1 MKPLPQA
8 RGKAQ
13 VAAAPSGRVRV
24 HKRVPAAMKFLRNVV
39 LLFIGLYFLLPLLW
53 LVTAPF
59 SNTPTFQLRWP
70 DWTLA
75 NFPRL
80 MEARGALGAFGNS
93 IILAGTTMIAVAI
106 LATLAAY
113 ALSRYPFPWRDVMLY
128 VLVLFSSVV
137 QGVAAIVP
145 LYTLTLRLGLLDTH
159 VGVILVL
166 SGGLLPT
173 ALFIIKDFVDGLP
186 RSYEEAS
193 LVDGATPLQTFTNIA
208 LPLISGGTVVIAV
221 LTFVGAWGNFLIPF
235 ILMRSQEK
243 YPAAIAIY
251 SFFNE
256 LGMPFVNLVAAYA
269 LLYTVPVIVLYLV
282 IQRVFGFQ
290 LHGGLKG

>member
-1 MKPLPQA
+1 MSAQASIAPVRRVRSRRVAGAVSFA
-8 RGKAQ
+8 RGLTL
-13 VAAAPSGRVRV
+13 S
-24 HKRVPAAMKFLRNVV
+24 
-39 LLFIGLYFLLPLLW
+39 FIGLYFLLPLLW

-59 SNTPTFQLRWP
+59 SQTPTFRLKWP
-70 DWTLA
+70 DWTLS
-75 NFPRL
+75 NFPKL

-93 IILAGTTMIAVAI
+93 IILAGVTMVVVAI

-113 ALSRYPFPWRDVMLY
+113 ALSRYPFKGRDILLY
-128 VLVLFSSVV
+128 ILVLFSSVV

-145 LYTLTLRLGLLDTH
+145 LYTLTLRLGLLDSH
-159 VGVILVL
+159 LGVILVL
-166 SGGLLPT
+166 SGGLLPSG
-173 ALFIIKDFVDGLP
+173 LFIIKDFVDGLP

-193 LVDGATPLQTFTNIA
+193 LVDGATPLQTFRHIA

-243 YPAAIAIY
+243 YPAAVAIY

-269 LLYTVPVIVLYLV
+269 LLYTVPVIVLYLI

-290 LHGGLKG
+290 LHGGIKG